1 MTQPFTVNF
10 AGDTSYGYL
19 RGMLRGVSRFNR
31 TQGHWKF
38 TLDVQ
43 GLRSVLERME
53 RSRID
58 AVIGAFNTP
67 EDVERVL
74 ERKLIAV
81 NISNRVESNRVPRV
95 VSDDVA
101 VGELAAR
108 YFIERGFRNFAFIG
122 MSEQLG
128 FSRLRGVGFTKAV
141 EAAGLG
147 PVLCSPTVPTA
158 EEVTKA
164 EGQRQKWLRSL
175 PEQTAVFCAN
185 DHVGRSL
192 IEACLEL
199 GRPVPDDI
207 AVLGVDNDE
216 VQCELAEVPL
226 SSIQLASEK
235 IGYEAAALC
244 AALLAGKPPPDQP
257 ITVPPINVVTRQS
270 SDVLA
275 VQDEEVRAAIKY
287 IRDNATRGI
296 RVKDVLSVVTLSRRM
311 LELRFR
317 KAMNCTVHDEISR
330 VRVEAAKRLLAESDL
345 PVGEI
350 AKLAGFREAF
360 YLSTSFRRATGVTPR
375 DYRQQ
380 YRLI

>member
-1 MTQPFTVNF
+1 MPHQYTVNF
-10 AGDTSYGYL
+10 AGNTYYGYF
-19 RGMLRGVSRFNR
+19 RGMLRGVTRFNR

-38 TLDVQ
+38 TLDIE
-43 GLRSVLERME
+43 GLDSVLKRME
-53 RSRID
+53 RTRID
-58 AVIGAFNTP
+58 AVIGQFNS
-67 EDVERVL
+67 EQDVDRVV
-74 ERKLIAV
+74 ERKLVAV
-81 NISNRVESNRVPRV
+81 NISNRLKSNRVPRV
-95 VSDDVA
+95 VSDDFA

-108 YFIERGFRNFAFIG
+108 YFIERGFRSFAFVG
-122 MSEQLG
+122 MSENLG
-128 FSRLRGVGFTKAV
+128 FSRLRGEGFANTV

-147 PVLCSPTVPTA
+147 PVRCSPEISHA
-158 EEVTKA
+158 EQVA
-164 EGQRQKWLRSL
+164 SGDPHRSKWLSSL
-175 PEQTAVFCAN
+175 PEQTAIFCAN
-185 DHVGRSL
+185 DHVGRAV
-192 IEACLEL
+192 IEACNEV
-199 GRPVPDDI
+199 GRAIPDDL

-244 AALLAGKPPPDQP
+244 AELLAGKPPPERP
-257 ITVPPINVVTRQS
+257 ITVLPINVVTRQS

-275 VQDEEVRAAIKY
+275 VQDEEVRAAMKY
-287 IRDNATRGI
+287 IRENATRGI
-296 RVKDVLSVVTLSRRM
+296 QVKDVLSAVKLSRRM

-330 VRVEAAKRLLAESDL
+330 VRVEAAKRMLAESDL

-360 YLSTSFRRATGVTPR
+360 YLSTSFRRATGMTPR

-380 YRLI
+380 YRLS